1 MENRAIHFTNHLTST
16 DETHRQ
22 TQVTDQTLAAQT
34 HRRAMDSLRR
44 NGGRHD
50 GVFLYGL
57 QRYGRLYASGGGAQE
72 SARPLRFSDLFG
84 RRRRAGTLLPQHR
97 QPSVCRLRRDLSEC
111 DRRTYFNRGFT
122 FRGSFGHRRQGF
134 GPSGRKDPATRTAQR
149 RRRLHHHTAACKAAV
164 FAGVARS
171 DEPCDAE
178 TYRMDDSN
186 KARAVLFERRDHQ
199 NVSQPV

>member
-1 MENRAIHFTNHLTST
+1 MKLIDRLKSPIKPWQRKLIAGLWIAFG
-16 DETHRQ
+16 
-22 TQVTDQTLAAQT
+22 VMAAGMMVFFYM
-34 HRRAMDSLRR
+34 AY
-44 NGGRHD
+44 NGMVGYMPPVEELKNPHD
-50 GVFLYGL
+50 RF
-57 QRYGRLYASGGGAQE
+57 AS
-72 SARPLRFSDLFG
+72 SDLFG

-178 TYRMDDSN
+178 TYRMDDSD